1 MILPIS
7 IYSWTLFV
15 CFYIESI
22 DSIQTVDDRE
32 VSSLSSW
39 VLVASPIAGTS
50 VVACDIDFADG
61 SPVAPGPVPALLS
74 GTPVVAVGTIESDGA
89 TLTTFYNLIQNPL
102 SWSPFATHSP
112 GMAQSYDAFS
122 LKLALGRVYLALR
135 IAGEDISSVLRSGT
149 SGSDGEFEG
158 CYAFDGF
165 LFDFSID
172 RETGDMRLATS
183 PDNSTAGVQSYA
195 KKGWDVYPASDEF
208 STLLPLALPPPIGSI
223 TSVAVSPTNST
234 SDGVIVIAVS
244 TSLNITSVFS
254 APLSSKSSV
263 LPTLLGKPISGS
275 QAAVATGGGAAC
287 IATFDAFSEL
297 SVHCADLDIASGR
310 EWTDLGATDPP
321 HSSEV
326 RLSPALAMA
335 LSKNGSRTLF
345 AAARSDSSN
354 AAQLLISRCSLPSI
368 GLPVSRGCL
377 GGQWTNMTLIAPAAI
392 TAFDLK
398 ANSFYETS
406 TSAEVYAIIT
416 TGEAVGSDQVLVY
429 RYEIP
434 V

>member
-1 MILPIS
+1 MIS
-7 IYSWTLFV
+7 IYSRILLFV
-15 CFYIESI
+15 FCFHFV
-22 DSIQTVDDRE
+22 DSIYAVDDRE

-61 SPVAPGPVPALLS
+61 SPVVSGPVPALVS

-89 TLTTFYNLIQNPL
+89 TLTTFYNLMQNPL

-195 KKGWDVYPASDEF
+195 KKGWNVYPASDEF
-208 STLLPLALPPPIGSI
+208 SSLLPLALPTPIGSI
-223 TSVAVSPTNST
+223 TSVAVSPTNS
-234 SDGVIVIAVS
+234 SGGEIVIAVS

-287 IATFDAFSEL
+287 VATFDAFSEL
-297 SVHCADLDIASGR
+297 RVSCADLDIASGG

-335 LSKNGSRTLF
+335 LSKSGSRTLF

-354 AAQLLISRCSLPSI
+354 AAHLLISRCSLPST
-368 GLPVSRGCL
+368 GQPVSRGCL
-377 GGQWTNMTLIAPAAI
+377 GGMWTNMTLVAPAAI

-398 ANSFYETS
+398 ANSFNETS

-416 TGEAVGSDQVLVY
+416 TGKAVGSDQVLVY

-434 V
+434 F